1 NIAGVSASSLLIQ
14 NGASFHGDFSYYSAG
29 FAIYVIVGLT
39 AIYAM
44 FLLALSKIALSVL
57 LALGPLY
64 IALLFFET
72 TKRFFEAWVAQL
84 ANYAFVALLTV
95 LVAALMMQVVA
106 TAAQQAADEG
116 GGIRS

>member
-1 NIAGVSASSLLIQ
+1 
-14 NGASFHGDFSYYSAG
+14 
-29 FAIYVIVGLT
+29 VGLT

-44 FLLALSKIALSVL
+44 FLLALSKIALSIL
-57 LALGPLY
+57 LALGPLF

-106 TAAQQAADEG
+106 TAAQQAAMRAAASGSRMRFGSAWPRDLP
-116 GGIRS
+116 SS